1 MTWLEEEERQIR
13 IEEIVN
19 RKKPINK
26 RLEMYKNIKL
36 LLMLI
41 FISGIF
47 ALDAKQSQNKKQ
59 QGCDY
64 TIVTCVKCGYEY
76 YREAK
81 CCPCCG
87 TYRGKK

>member
-13 IEEIVN
+13 IEEIKN
-19 RKKPINK
+19 RKKRINK
-26 RLEMYKNIKL
+26 REEMYKNIKL

-47 ALDAKQSQNKKQ
+47 ALEAKQSSVKKS

-64 TIVTCVKCGYEY
+64 TIVTCTCCGYQY
-76 YREAK
+76 YAEVSS
-81 CCPCCG
+81 CPCCG
-87 TYRGKK
+87 TYRRKK